1 MCQPPRCSVGELN
14 SALVPTLLCPLGL
27 APPLPSSTLQITI
40 SAAFNLTSQSGV
52 PRASHPVQEQRAT
65 TRQNFKSIG
74 TTGNYSNLSE
84 FMQPM
89 HSQRSNNSWESFRVF
104 LYFPGAPMYWLQQLL
119 PQAVQLSY
127 IAKKKKKK
135 EYKKK
140 TKQTSLYFPWL
151 SPMLLW
157 HTLLSPH
164 VPQST
169 VFLLDV
175 WTA

>member
-1 MCQPPRCSVGELN
+1 
-14 SALVPTLLCPLGL
+14 
-27 APPLPSSTLQITI
+27 
-40 SAAFNLTSQSGV
+40 
-52 PRASHPVQEQRAT
+52 
-65 TRQNFKSIG
+65 
-74 TTGNYSNLSE
+74 
-84 FMQPM
+84 
-89 HSQRSNNSWESFRVF
+89 
-104 LYFPGAPMYWLQQLL
+104 MYWLQQLL

-135 EYKKK
+135 RVQEK

-151 SPMLLW
+151 SPMVLW
-157 HTLLSPH
+157 HTLPSLLSPR